1 MSQIWRKWKAEVI
14 EKVRAASTM
23 STKRLSELL
32 QTLLAIDKTLGEE
45 AASPL
50 LLNADTF
57 FNTIF
62 RITYY
67 DDPDF
72 SIKNTTDLAEILA
85 PQSPVMEHSKI
96 LELIS
101 SQE

>member
-1 MSQIWRKWKAEVI
+1 LSQIWRKWKAEVI

-32 QTLLAIDKTLGEE
+32 QTLLAIDKTLDEE
-45 AASPL
+45 HDASPL

-62 RITYY
+62 KITYY

-72 SIKNTTDLAEILA
+72 AIKNTTDLA
-85 PQSPVMEHSKI
+85 QSPVLEHSKI